1 MIWICMIRESSTG
14 DCAAL
19 VEKAR
24 HGDAHNCSF
33 SNSLPD
39 LIKIKICNA
48 ITEAQYHP
56 LNAVNRRFTF
66 QCQVIITTSSS
77 ELKEESMIRRCF
89 PTLISLPS
97 LQQRT
102 LEEIVM
108 LVLNQF
114 QEEAYF
120 IKRAIR
126 ISKGILSCF
135 AMSSYKGN
143 LPHLK
148 AEINAVAWSSNSL
161 IPRFD

>member
-1 MIWICMIRESSTG
+1 
-14 DCAAL
+14 
-19 VEKAR
+19 
-24 HGDAHNCSF
+24 
-33 SNSLPD
+33 
-39 LIKIKICNA
+39 
-48 ITEAQYHP
+48 
-56 LNAVNRRFTF
+56 
-66 QCQVIITTSSS
+66 
-77 ELKEESMIRRCF
+77 MIRRCF

-102 LEEIVM
+102 LEETVM
-108 LVLNQF
+108 LVLKQF

-148 AEINAVAWSSNSL
+148 AEIRSSCANAYTRL
-161 IPRFD
+161 IK